1 MQAER
6 IAIKRIVFIFE
17 EGLRP
22 AIAALRDMVGMPRK
36 YRPCQPSY
44 RV

>member
-22 AIAALRDMVGMPRK
+22 AIAALRDLVGCPGNIALA
-36 YRPCQPSY
+36 SLAIA
-44 RV
+44 